1 MNRTKD
7 MNAELLEILGGLIEN
22 WEDEVVEFK
31 QASNDYRLDL
41 IGRYFSAISNEANL
55 KSLQYGWLVFGVH
68 NKTKKVV
75 GSDYRINGGLDML
88 KHEIAQDATGGM
100 SFIDIFEAYDDGNRA
115 VMFKIPAAV
124 TATPTAWK
132 NHWYGREGES
142 LGALSMEELD
152 RMREQVRR
160 DWSKQMIDGSS
171 IAHLDV
177 EAVSVARE
185 NFKIK
190 QNSEHISTEVDKMT
204 DEEFLVKQKLII
216 GGKLTNAAMVL
227 LGNPDFDYLMDT
239 PPRIMWRL
247 YGSDSVVKDY
257 KEFSIP
263 YITVV
268 DKVYTA
274 VRNLKYRY
282 MPNQLTLFPTETRQ
296 YDASLLRE
304 LLNNSIAHSEYTVG
318 MRIYVDEYEDQI
330 IISNAGSFLPGQ
342 IEAVL
347 KPSYTAPYYRNQL
360 LAETMMKF
368 NMIDTVQMGIQKVFR
383 IQKDRFFP
391 LPDYDLATPQKV
403 AVKVYG
409 KVLDE
414 NYSRVLFDHPE
425 FDLETV
431 FFIDKVQK
439 RLPLEKEQ
447 LKKLRTLGVVEGRV
461 PYTYISANVAEII
474 DEKAQYIKNRG
485 QSDQFYRQ
493 MILDYLAQWESGS
506 KADFVRLLGDK
517 LPDVLDAKQKDNKIR
532 YLLTSMRKNELIE
545 PSPSS
550 KNRRVTDWILTKRI
564 SRSFSSFCDSA
575 NRKKG

>member
-1 MNRTKD
+1 MSTTKD
-7 MNAELLEILGGLIEN
+7 MNTELLEILRGLIED

-31 QASNDYRLDL
+31 QASNDYKLDL

-55 KSLQYGWLVFGVH
+55 KGLQYGWLVFGV
-68 NKTKKVV
+68 NNDTKMIV
-75 GSDYRINGGLDML
+75 GSDYRANGGLDTL

-100 SFIDIFEAYDDGNRA
+100 SFIDIFEAYDDGNRV

-152 RMREQVRR
+152 RLRGQVRR
-160 DWSKQMIDGSS
+160 DWSKQIIDGSS
-171 IAHLDV
+171 IAHLD
-177 EAVSVARE
+177 ADAIGIARE
-185 NFKIK
+185 NYKIK
-190 QNSEHISTEVDKMT
+190 HNSEHIGAEIDRMT

-227 LGNPDFDYLMDT
+227 LGNPGFDYLMDT

-247 YGSDSVVKDY
+247 YGSDNAVKDY

-268 DKVYTA
+268 DKVYA
-274 VRNLKYRY
+274 EVRNLKYRY

-330 IISNAGSFLPGQ
+330 IISNAGAFLPGQ
-342 IEAVL
+342 IETVL

-383 IQKDRFFP
+383 IQKDRYFP
-391 LPDYDLATPQKV
+391 LPDYDLSTPQKV

-431 FFIDKVQK
+431 YLIDKVQK
-439 RLPLEKEQ
+439 RIPLDKEQ
-447 LKKLRTLGVVEGRV
+447 LKKLRALGVVEGKSSHLF
-461 PYTYISANVAEII
+461 ISANVAEII
-474 DEKAQYIKNRG
+474 NEKAQYIKNKG
-485 QSDQFYRQ
+485 LDDDYYKQMMIEYLTQF
-493 MILDYLAQWESGS
+493 G
-506 KADFVRLLGDK
+506 KGKKKDFMGLLLSK
-517 LPDVLDAKQKDNKIR
+517 LPDVLSEKQKEYKVQNLLKSLKNSGVIETDSDNPR
-532 YLLTSMRKNELIE
+532 SA
-545 PSPSS
+545 S
-550 KNRRVTDWILTKRI
+550 WILSKT
-564 SRSFSSFCDSA
+564 D
-575 NRKKG
+575 